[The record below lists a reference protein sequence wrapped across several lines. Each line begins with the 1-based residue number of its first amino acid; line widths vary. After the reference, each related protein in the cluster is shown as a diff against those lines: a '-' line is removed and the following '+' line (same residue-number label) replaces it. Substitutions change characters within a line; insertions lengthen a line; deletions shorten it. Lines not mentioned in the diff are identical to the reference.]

1 MGLLRKLFGLKK
13 DPSSPY
19 EAAITSLESRKE
31 RHLRSL
37 EDLKQK
43 EEFYFAK
50 MNDPGDKS
58 SASQSLA
65 QWTRLRNKRLSTE
78 EKVKKIQ
85 LEIEAM
91 ELNQRFYVMVQ
102 SSLVV
107 H

>member
-1 MGLLRKLFGLKK
+1 MGLFRKLFGLKK

-50 MNDPGDKS
+50 MNDTGDKS
-58 SASQSLA
+58 AASQSLA